1 MHLCIIMKIFINIVL
16 YLGHIL
22 QDYAKD
28 DMKKL
33 MDKIDKFCTGLWRER
48 VFQVSIKLHV
58 NYIL

>member
-1 MHLCIIMKIFINIVL
+1 MKIFINIVL